1 MENKTI
7 SVEVNSANSQK
18 TKFTGMKK
26 TSQRAL
32 ILEIIHRGHLDANE
46 IHKLAQVTKPRLS
59 LSTVY
64 RTLKRLKELG
74 FIDELNF
81 NEPHL
86 HYEMKTSPETCH
98 LVCLRCGEVTEFGF
112 RLSPRTKN
120 KIIRGNGFRI
130 TGSEI
135 QIFGY
140 CAKCRGK

>member
-1 MENKTI
+1 
-7 SVEVNSANSQK
+7 
-18 TKFTGMKK
+18 MKK

-32 ILEIIHRGHLDANE
+32 IVEIIHRGHLDANE

-74 FIDELNF
+74 LIDELNF
-81 NEPHL
+81 NELHH
-86 HYEMKTSPETCH
+86 HYEMKSSPDTCH
-98 LVCLRCGEVTEFGF
+98 LVCLKCGKVTEFDF

-120 KIIRGNGFRI
+120 KIFQGNGFRI
-130 TGSEI
+130 IGSEI

-140 CAKCRGK
+140 CTKCREK